1 MMHYSMQRLAIL
13 LGLLVLLV
21 VGFFYVLLPKE
32 RSASTSLSYVWS
44 IWPGQYPVLIA
55 HKLGYF
61 EQEGVDLELIDGN
74 ANYEDSMNQVAE
86 GKVNAVSFTLYDVLR
101 RISEGKKLRIVA
113 LSDRSKGAEGLI
125 VQPQIMSVNDLKGQR
140 VGVLKDSYLEYFLE
154 RILMKYGLT
163 SQDVQ
168 VVNIIPEDSLV
179 EYDEKNLAGMVTW
192 EPKLGEVVAKRG
204 LRVMADS
211 DDFPGVNTGV
221 IAFHGDYVDAHKK
234 AVQGFVKAWYRAVD
248 YLKENPDES
257 MRIVAQYYP
266 FSAEDARVFMLQD
279 EVMDRKDSLSA
290 MAYSSGFE
298 SLHGNSDQIL
308 KFINKSRPI
317 GDISTLEFIDPS
329 FMRALSNDLDENIH

>member
-1 MMHYSMQRLAIL
+1 MHYSMQRLAIL
-13 LGLLVLLV
+13 IGLLGLLVT
-21 VGFFYVLLPKE
+21 GFYVFLPRE
-32 RSASTSLSYVWS
+32 RSALTPLSYVWS

-61 EQEGVDLELIDGN
+61 EQEGVDLKLIDGN

-86 GKVNAVSFTLYDVLR
+86 GKIDAVSFTLYDVLR
-101 RISEGKKLRIVA
+101 RISEGKNLRIVA
-113 LSDRSKGAEGLI
+113 LTDRSNGAEGLI
-125 VQPQIMSVNDLKGQR
+125 VQPHIKSVNELKGQR

-163 SQDVQ
+163 SDDVQ
-168 VVNIIPEDSLV
+168 VVNIIPEDSLA

-192 EPKLGEVVAKRG
+192 EPKLGEVVAERG
-204 LRVMADS
+204 LRVITDS
-211 DDFPGVNTGV
+211 SDFPGSNTGV
-221 IAFHGDYVDAHKK
+221 ISIHGDYLDTHKE
-234 AVQGFVKAWYRAVD
+234 AVQGFLRAWYRAVD

-266 FSAEDARVFMLQD
+266 FSEEDARAFMLQD
-279 EVMDRKDSLSA
+279 KVMDRKDSLSA

-308 KFINKSRPI
+308 KFINKSRPV
-317 GDISTLEFIDPS
+317 GAISTREFIDPS
-329 FMRALSNDLDENIH
+329 FMRALSHDLDENIL